1 MGVGRLNDIENSKKN
16 FATKWLIF
24 TDLDGTLLDRRYD
37 LHAAGAA
44 MDALH
49 EHGCICVPASS
60 KTHSEMI
67 ELNRYRKFPS
77 PYIFENGAGLCW
89 PSAAEPEYLGR
100 GADEI
105 CDLLDHIRAA
115 HNLNYRTFRHID
127 CTELQAIT
135 GLSESAAALAK
146 QRTGS
151 MPLLWEDSDEA
162 LETFSEALGFIGL
175 QIVKGGS
182 FHTVLDNSC
191 SKAIGMKQIA
201 EYFVRGENAPILV
214 SCGDAEND
222 REMLAL
228 ADIAVLFP
236 QSDGKYLQF
245 NHPVMHYASTCGHEH
260 WLETMEQILGIGD
273 ITSGHSLRKT
283 ENQTFE

>member
-1 MGVGRLNDIENSKKN
+1 MGVGRLNDIENYKKN

-201 EYFVRGENAPILV
+201 EHFVRGENAPILV

-245 NHPVMHYASTCGHEH
+245 NHPVMHYAKTCGHEH

>member
-1 MGVGRLNDIENSKKN
+1 MGVGRLNDIENYKKN

-105 CDLLDHIRAA
+105 CDLLDRIR
-115 HNLNYRTFRHID
+115 
-127 CTELQAIT
+127 
-135 GLSESAAALAK
+135 G
-146 QRTGS
+146 
-151 MPLLWEDSDEA
+151 
-162 LETFSEALGFIGL
+162 
-175 QIVKGGS
+175 
-182 FHTVLDNSC
+182 C
-191 SKAIGMKQIA
+191 S
-201 EYFVRGENAPILV
+201 
-214 SCGDAEND
+214 
-222 REMLAL
+222 
-228 ADIAVLFP
+228 
-236 QSDGKYLQF
+236 
-245 NHPVMHYASTCGHEH
+245 
-260 WLETMEQILGIGD
+260 
-273 ITSGHSLRKT
+273 
-283 ENQTFE
+283 